1 MAATLGEGGE
11 VRPAGAYDR
20 RMHLELVSV
29 IVDEY
34 DEAIEFFVGRL
45 GFELVEDSPAV
56 TNDGRPKRWVV
67 VRPPGAATGL
77 LLARADGVAQRD
89 AVGAQFAGRVGLFLR
104 VDDFA
109 AAYERMRAAGV
120 EFLSAPRTEPYGR
133 VAVFADVAGNR
144 WDLLGPPD

>member
-1 MAATLGEGGE
+1 MAATLGEAGG
-11 VRPAGAYDR
+11 VLLCGAYDR

-29 IVDEY
+29 IVEEY
-34 DEAIEFFVGRL
+34 DEAIEFFVDRL

-77 LLARADGVAQRD
+77 LLARADGDAQRD
-89 AVGAQFAGRVGLFLR
+89 AVGAQFARRVGLFLR

-109 AAYERMRAAGV
+109 AAYEHMRAAGV
-120 EFLSAPRTEPYGR
+120 EFLTPPRTEPYGR